1 MHDEGSGG
9 SVTAGYSDRPLTAKL
24 GVKPGMT
31 VYVDGAPRDFTLDAP
46 HTSRLP
52 RRVDLV
58 LLFCRDRNRLEQ
70 RLPVVL
76 DRTVTDGMVWVAW
89 PKRSSG
95 VPTDLTENVV
105 REVALG
111 AGVVDVK
118 VAAIDETWSGLK
130 LVRRLR
136 DR

>member
-1 MHDEGSGG
+1 M
-9 SVTAGYSDRPLTAKL
+9 AGYSGKSLPEKL
-24 GVKPGMT
+24 GVKPAMT
-31 VYVDGAPRDFTLDAP
+31 VYVDGAPADFTLDAP
-46 HTSRLP
+46 HTTRLP
-52 RRVDLV
+52 RESDLV
-58 LLFCRDRNRLEQ
+58 LLFCGDRARLQQ

-76 DRTVTDGMVWVAW
+76 ARTVPAGMVWVAW

-105 REVALG
+105 REVALA

-118 VAAIDETWSGLK
+118 VAAIDDTWSGLK
-130 LVRRLR
+130 LVRRLK

>member
-1 MHDEGSGG
+1 M
-9 SVTAGYSDRPLTAKL
+9 TAGYSGRPLIAKL
-24 GVKPGMT
+24 GMKPGMI
-31 VYVDGAPRDFTLDAP
+31 VYLDGAPDGFVLDAP

-52 RRVDLV
+52 RRADLV
-58 LLFCRDRNRLEQ
+58 LLFCRDRRRLEQ

-76 DRTVTDGMVWVAW
+76 ERTVTDGMVWVAW

-95 VPTDLTENVV
+95 VPTDLTEKVV
-105 REVALG
+105 REVALD

-118 VAAIDETWSGLK
+118 VAAIDQTWSGLK
-130 LVRRLR
+130 LVRRLS